1 VTVDFSLRELVT
13 VDRLVEEIVGVFDM
27 DEAIVRPAVDGLRE
41 LDNPYG

>member
-13 VDRLVEEIVGVFDM
+13 VDRVVEEIVGAFDM
-27 DEAIVRPAVDGLRE
+27 DEAIVRVAVDGLRE